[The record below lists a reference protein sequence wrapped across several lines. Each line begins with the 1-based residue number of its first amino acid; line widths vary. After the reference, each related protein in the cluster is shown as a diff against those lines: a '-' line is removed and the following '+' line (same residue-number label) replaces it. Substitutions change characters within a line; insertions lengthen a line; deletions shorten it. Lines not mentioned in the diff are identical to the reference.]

1 MRREEDR
8 RDGPSVSR
16 RALLAGL
23 GLAAGG
29 LAAGPIAG
37 PEVAEARV
45 AGTSVAAFGTM
56 TNTSFDT
63 HYWNSNRGEY
73 MYCADGWNTNYATAG
88 ASGSVGSTSDLSLK
102 LGPSSSYYAIDYAT
116 RRAVEYIVA
125 NAPRND
131 SDTRTWFSQPPAS
144 HSGDWWRARLLAQWA
159 IWLVTM
165 TNSHTETGY
174 SDWNYTRVFGH
185 SRSWMANEDGYG
197 LDGMVASLESLLSH
211 ACSYA
216 KGGGHDYDGLVRS
229 FFPDGSKQ
237 PLLYRNSALTT
248 ELRIGVTAAATN
260 EQALSDGVYRIRS
273 AYNESYVLD
282 SSTSSAL
289 RTQLKVWEDNGGR
302 PQWFHLRCVSGWNL
316 FEIRP
321 LTNLLLTYDVANWGG
336 AGSEVI
342 KWMQN
347 HDVSANQRFYLEHS
361 DNGTWCI
368 VPSHSTE
375 TALDLSSTP
384 PANGTGIVTRART
397 RQANGYGVSSQSQR
411 WYLERMDVS
420 TGQVAAGTAD
430 SYDRSRAGA
439 TFGVYSDEGCTRELG
454 RMTTGTDGWGYW
466 NGVWDDLD
474 EDRYVRMVFA
484 PAGYRMDAQ
493 TYKIN
498 VWSRLVSDGGR
509 PWLFTSLEPDTATV
523 RFHVVDL
530 DGTTHLVH
538 STELVLGTK
547 VGPESACVADA
558 DAKAREAYPKE
569 YEYLRK
575 WYLDIGMGKRLTE
588 AMVVTADLN
597 LFARRPARLAFV
609 WLGSDGRTW
618 NLCHQAYRKW
628 GMELAPGDE
637 TVTAADEALAAA
649 LDVETLDLTPRWFT
663 DEACRTPLAATRIKA
678 NMTLRATPSWGW
690 VSHYVDGTGN
700 EALVRMPD
708 GAPARFGPFAY
719 GHRYAID
726 AAVTEAARAI
736 GCTPGLASWYADAT
750 DPWVTSNQEPAT
762 PATSGSFAESV
773 LVDRAE
779 TALYATNRLTLSFA
793 LADGSVDAA
802 AEPELHVAADASSG
816 AATVVLP
823 SPVVVRRLRSRSLPG
838 YDQAYAPTE
847 GGRWRTLRPRAWY
860 ADAAATGTPSLTLRP
875 SRDQTLYALWRW
887 NTADGVVDDR
897 G

>member
-1 MRREEDR
+1 MADYIGSQPEETR
-8 RDGPSVSR
+8 RDKDPMRSLCVPR
-16 RALLAGL
+16 RALFAGL
-23 GLAAGG
+23 GLIACGIAAE
-29 LAAGPIAG
+29 PILG
-37 PEVAEARV
+37 PETAWAAEASTWP
-45 AGTSVAAFGTM
+45 ASHGDFGDHNASGTKWWT
-56 TNTSFDT
+56 
-63 HYWNSNRGEY
+63 SNRGEY
-73 MYCADGWNTNYATAG
+73 MYCIDETNHRIATTG
-88 ASGSVGSTSDLSLK
+88 SSGTPKDISSVLTNNR
-102 LGPSSSYYAIDYAT
+102 I
-116 RRAVEYIVA
+116 RRAVEFIIA
-125 NAPRND
+125 KGPKNS
-131 SDTRTWFSQPPAS
+131 SDEQRSVYGQPP
-144 HSGDWWRARLLAQWA
+144 SGKWGEWWRNRLLCQWA
-159 IWLVTM
+159 IWLVTRCGVDV
-165 TNSHTETGY
+165 GY
-174 SDWNYTRVFGH
+174 SSWNYSAVIGH
-185 SRSWMANEDGYG
+185 SRDWLIQKSYDGIV
-197 LDGMVASLESLLSH
+197 DSLEWYLSE

-216 KGGGHDYDGLVRS
+216 KGSSEEYTGYVKAWQGYDGS
-229 FFPDGSKQ
+229 Q
-237 PLLYRNSALTT
+237 PVAYYNRVYTADLWF
-248 ELRIGVTAAATN
+248 GVTPAAN
-260 EQALSDGVYRIRS
+260 NGHALADGVYRIRS
-273 AYNESYVLD
+273 AYNESYCLD
-282 SSTSSAL
+282 ANSDSVMGV
-289 RTQLKVWEDNGGR
+289 QLKLYSDAETNN
-302 PQWFHLRCVSGWNL
+302 QLFHLKCVDSWNL

-321 LTNLLLTYDVANWGG
+321 LNSLALTYDVENAGG
-336 AGSEVI
+336 SGSKVM
-342 KWMQN
+342 KWYQN
-347 HDVSANQRFYLEHS
+347 SKPSANQRFYLEHS
-361 DNGTWCI
+361 DNGSWCI
-368 VPSHSTE
+368 VPSHSVE
-375 TALDLSSTP
+375 TALDLETYSVQNNTKVITWS
-384 PANGTGIVTRART
+384 RT
-397 RQANGYGVSSQSQR
+397 RQSNGYGTTSQSQR
-411 WYLERMDVS
+411 WYLERVD
-420 TGQVAAGTAD
+420 TNTKGPAAGTVE
-430 SYDRSRAGA
+430 SYSKG
-439 TFGVYSDEGCTRELG
+439 FSGGVYAIYENENLDVELG
-454 RMTTGTDGWGYW
+454 RFNLREDGWGLFSGPWSKINENY
-466 NGVWDDLD
+466 
-474 EDRYVRMVFA
+474 YVHMVSC
-484 PAGYRMDAQ
+484 PSGYRFDNM
-493 TYKIN
+493 TYRFN
-498 VWSRLVSDGGR
+498 VEQSLIEKGGR
-509 PWLFTSLEPDTATV
+509 PWMTTSLEPTVVTV

-538 STELVLGTK
+538 STEFVLGTK
-547 VGPESACVADA
+547 VGPESTCVADA
-558 DAKAREAYPKE
+558 DAKAREAYPEE

-588 AMVVTADLN
+588 ATVVTADLN

-663 DEACRTPLAATRIKA
+663 DEACRTPLAASRIKA

-750 DPWVTSNQEPAT
+750 DPWVTSDQEPAT

-779 TALYATNRLTLSFA
+779 TPLYATNRLTLSFA

-847 GGRWRTLRPRAWY
+847 GGRWHTLRPRAWY
-860 ADAAATGTPSLTLRP
+860 EDAAATGTPSLTVR
-875 SRDQTLYALWRW
+875 SAVDGTLYALWRW
-887 NTADGVVDDR
+887 NTADGVVDNR